1 MRNQNTILYYTLPC
15 QSVSENEP
23 LTPSPKVQNE
33 PLTPS
38 PKVHFIFFL
47 LNGADIDDN
56 IKSRGLR
63 SGYDERIIKMADIED
78 NNSSGKTLSD
88 HIRNIFGI
96 IGKYF
101 KFSLIDSVIIG
112 VANYAFMW
120 FMHMPHG
127 ILISIIIGITNLIPN
142 VGPVAGAIVGGT
154 ILMFYEVKQALW
166 FLLFTVVLQI
176 LDSLLIKPHLFGK
189 SFGVSGIVMLLAML
203 IGGGVFGILGM
214 ILVVPVVAVIQ
225 YIYKNILRPIIKGR
239 NRSDGE

>member
-1 MRNQNTILYYTLPC
+1 
-15 QSVSENEP
+15 
-23 LTPSPKVQNE
+23 
-33 PLTPS
+33 
-38 PKVHFIFFL
+38 
-47 LNGADIDDN
+47 
-56 IKSRGLR
+56 
-63 SGYDERIIKMADIED
+63 MADIED
-78 NNSSGKTLSD
+78 NNNSGKTLSD

-112 VANYAFMW
+112 AANYAFMW

-127 ILISIIIGITNLIPN
+127 ILISVIIGITNLIPN
-142 VGPVAGAIVGGT
+142 VGPVVGAIVGGT

-176 LDSLLIKPHLFGK
+176 LDSLLIKPKLFGK

-239 NRSDGE
+239 NRPDGE